1 MQIDNPYLDFSV
13 LDESRDYYNVPSFN
27 SLEDEA
33 SDDEI
38 LDKSEDGQGSKDED
52 EPGDDPQWNE
62 LDALSQGFK
71 RLNKG
76 GDNPFDFT
84 FENNNLNG
92 KDFRD
97 LKDVKVNL
105 DAIEMSLYRPGN
117 RGLVL

>member
-27 SLEDEA
+27 SLEDET

-38 LDKSEDGQGSKDED
+38 LERSEDGKDSKEH
-52 EPGDDPQWNE
+52 GDDTQWNE
-62 LDALSQGFK
+62 LDTLSQGFK
-71 RLNKG
+71 RLDKG
-76 GDNPFDFT
+76 DDNPFDFA

>member
-62 LDALSQGFK
+62 LDARSQGS
-71 RLNKG
+71 
-76 GDNPFDFT
+76 PFEVLELGT
-84 FENNNLNG
+84 
-92 KDFRD
+92 
-97 LKDVKVNL
+97 V
-105 DAIEMSLYRPGN
+105 ARPTSVCNSCRYGSF
-117 RGLVL
+117 